1 LGLLVALPHLPDGAR
16 RAQVRWLDIID
27 GTSTAV
33 QRNLRRGGVSGF
45 EPSTMATLLTLFA
58 DRPAGF
64 TFFDVGAN
72 IGLYGSTCAM
82 LFEPGHVVAFEPTPS
97 TAAVA
102 RRIAAANGL
111 DTRVEELAL
120 GDEEGEAQ
128 LFLSAKSD
136 ASNSLVEGFKEAVGT
151 VTVGV
156 TTMDRYVAQSGLVP
170 DVIKIDAETFEPQ
183 ILAGAVRTIESSR
196 PAIVVEALRRGGV
209 DHGKPLNKI
218 MKRLHYTFY
227 RIDAQPS
234 WEARPSI
241 RAARRSGE
249 GPVHRDWLLVPDPLD
264 AQFENRY
271 RAWFSAVALCTKDRN
286 KV

>member
-1 LGLLVALPHLPDGAR
+1 MTLLVALPHLPDGAR

-27 GTSTAV
+27 ETSTAV

-170 DVIKIDAETFEPQ
+170 DVIKIDAGTFEPQ

-218 MKRLHYTFY
+218 MKRLHT
-227 RIDAQPS
+227 RSTGSTPS
-234 WEARPSI
+234 LPGR
-241 RAARRSGE
+241 
-249 GPVHRDWLLVPDPLD
+249 PDPP
-264 AQFENRY
+264 
-271 RAWFSAVALCTKDRN
+271 SALLAVR
-286 KV
+286 